1 MDSTIKI
8 YLSLPVALSDR
19 QKVINVIERSMSNY
33 GMDRRKTP
41 IVNYYKPGQ
50 FYNPAVVA
58 NNDIFVFTDKLQ
70 WDITLQFLPAGVKNE
85 LKKAMQ
91 LRKDIFYAYKTKR
104 GEIGLYKCDYSN
116 YYANP
121 FCKPV
126 VASSSAIYYLMN
138 EMTGHVNQEIS
149 DTTNEVLNV
158 ATAKNPD
165 AIITIHKGFD
175 RRLLL

>member
-1 MDSTIKI
+1 MTSPVKI
-8 YLSLPVALSDR
+8 YLSIPVALPDR
-19 QKVINVIERSMSNY
+19 QKVINVIERYMSNY

-50 FYNPAVVA
+50 FYNSEVVA

-70 WDITLQFLPAGVKNE
+70 WEINLQFLPSGVKNE
-85 LKKAMQ
+85 LKRAMQ
-91 LRKDIFYAYKTKR
+91 LRKDIFYAYKTKQ

-121 FCKPV
+121 FCKLV
-126 VASSSAIYYLMN
+126 VASSSAIYHLMD
-138 EMTGHVNQEIS
+138 EMTDHVSQEIS
-149 DTTNEVLNV
+149 DTTNEVPNV

-165 AIITIHKGFD
+165 AVVTIHKGFD

>member
-1 MDSTIKI
+1 MTSPVKI
-8 YLSLPVALSDR
+8 YLSIPVALPDR
-19 QKVINVIERSMSNY
+19 QKVINVIERYMSNY
-33 GMDRRKTP
+33 GMAIRKTP

-50 FYNPAVVA
+50 FYNSEVVA

-70 WDITLQFLPAGVKNE
+70 WEVNLQFLPSGVKNE
-85 LKKAMQ
+85 LKRAMQ
-91 LRKDIFYAYKTKR
+91 LRKDIFYAYKTKQ

-116 YYANP
+116 HYANP

-126 VASSSAIYYLMN
+126 VASSSAIYHLMD
-138 EMTGHVNQEIS
+138 EMTDHVSQEIS
-149 DTTNEVLNV
+149 DTTNEVPNV

-165 AIITIHKGFD
+165 AIITIHKGLD